1 MKLSVHTEDQQNI
14 CFREGMEEQAIDNAK
29 PTTLMAY
36 FQLNVDDT
44 DAHSIKYQDIPE
56 YYTWDNSKH
65 RWTKRKRQPK
75 DDQVPRTIGRICNVL
90 PIQGEKFYLR
100 LMLIHR
106 TCATSF
112 RDLKTLNG
120 KEYDTYKEICLEMGL
135 LQDDGE
141 WKTSMEEVSQH
152 AMPHQ
157 IRATFAVILQ
167 YCQPTK
173 PRVLFDS
180 FLHSRS

>member
-1 MKLSVHTEDQQNI
+1 M
-14 CFREGMEEQAIDNAK
+14 
-29 PTTLMAY
+29 
-36 FQLNVDDT
+36 
-44 DAHSIKYQDIPE
+44 
-56 YYTWDNSKH
+56 
-65 RWTKRKRQPK
+65 
-75 DDQVPRTIGRICNVL
+75 PRTIGRICNVL

-100 LMLIHR
+100 LMLNHR
-106 TCATSF
+106 TGATSF
-112 RDLKTLNG
+112 TDLKTLNG

-135 LQDDGE
+135 LEDDGE

-180 FLHSRS
+180 FLHSRSEDFVNKKMKERGNITLEQAENYEVTHCVLRAIDEDLGT